1 MEREVTVTSEKEPKC
16 GIGGWPD
23 KAGWEEVGS
32 HETHSG
38 AYQLRDWGRET
49 DSSGGAGPPQ
59 FSTPRKFPS
68 PEKTGAAGLGLS
80 WLGELGVPCPGS
92 YPRDR

>member
-1 MEREVTVTSEKEPKC
+1 MWDWRL
-16 GIGGWPD
+16 
-23 KAGWEEVGS
+23 AGQSRVGRS
-32 HETHSG
+32 GALVSDTGRHETHSG
-38 AYQLRDWGRET
+38 AYQLRDWARET
-49 DSSGGAGPPQ
+49 DSSGCAGPPQ

-68 PEKTGAAGLGLS
+68 PEKTGAAGQGLS